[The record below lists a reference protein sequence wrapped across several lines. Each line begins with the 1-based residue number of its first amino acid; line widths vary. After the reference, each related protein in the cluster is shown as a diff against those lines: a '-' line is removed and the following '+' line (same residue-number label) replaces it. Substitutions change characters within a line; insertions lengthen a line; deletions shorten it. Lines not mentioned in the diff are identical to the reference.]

1 MRAAV
6 ADNACV
12 QVYRNAMILFT
23 VFDKLFEDSRIIFAR
38 TKADPVW
45 RLVVIDKDA
54 LSVNVSTGA
63 RMCLLLPYL
72 R

>member
-1 MRAAV
+1 
-6 ADNACV
+6 
-12 QVYRNAMILFT
+12 MILFT